1 MPSPG
6 FPAYRTYR
14 ARLRRIQQRMSLRNR
29 LVLSHVMVLLLALA
43 AMAAISALIEVW
55 LGLDDIEGDVV
66 LQIGLLFGLGAAFPA
81 SVALSRFLLRPL
93 DKVRAATRRLAEGHY
108 DDILELPSE
117 PGLAALVEDVNTLAA
132 ALADTQRRRARLI
145 SEVAHEMRTPI
156 TLLRGQIEG
165 VADGIFIPDEAMFAS
180 LADDLHRLQRLAG
193 DLSSLS
199 RSEEAAFDLH
209 RKPTDVATLA
219 RATAERLR
227 PQYEDQTVAL
237 AVDAG
242 TPVSASC
249 DPDRI
254 TQILV
259 NLLGN
264 ALAACDPHG
273 HVALSVH
280 TEPSLGDHVIVRVM
294 DDGIGIAEH
303 DLERI
308 FHRFERLE
316 HPGRPAAAG
325 GSGIGLTIARGI
337 ARAHGGDITA
347 ESAGLGKG
355 ATFTLRL
362 PQEPA
367 PEGGM
372 PQDPA
377 DSIDPSAPERR

>member
-1 MPSPG
+1 M
-6 FPAYRTYR
+6 
-14 ARLRRIQQRMSLRNR
+14 
-29 LVLSHVMVLLLALA
+29 VLSHVMVLLLALL

-55 LGLDDIEGDVV
+55 LGLDDVEGDVV
-66 LQIGLLFGLGAAFPA
+66 LQVGLWFGVAAAFPA

-93 DKVRAATRRLAEGHY
+93 DRVRAATARLAEGHY

-132 ALADTQRRRARLI
+132 ALADTERRRARLI

-156 TLLRGQIEG
+156 TLLRAQIEG
-165 VADGIFIPDEAMFAS
+165 MADGIFLPDEAMFAS

-199 RSEEAAFDLH
+199 RSEEGAIDLH
-209 RKPTDVATLA
+209 HKPTDMATLA
-219 RATAERLR
+219 RTTAERLS
-227 PQYEDQTVAL
+227 PQYDDQRVTLV
-237 AVDAG
+237 VDAG
-242 TPVSASC
+242 TPVVALC

-254 TQILV
+254 TQVLV

-264 ALAACDPHG
+264 ALAASDPHG
-273 HVALSVH
+273 HVTVSAH
-280 TEPSLGDHVIVRVM
+280 TEPSPGDCVHHVLVRVM
-294 DDGIGIAEH
+294 DDGIGIAAH

-316 HPGRPAAAG
+316 HPHRPAAAG

-367 PEGGM
+367 PGGGM
-372 PQDPA
+372 PPA
-377 DSIDPSAPERR
+377 SR

>member
-1 MPSPG
+1 MPPSRSPDHHR
-6 FPAYRTYR
+6 FR
-14 ARLRRIQQRMSLRNR
+14 ARLRRIQERLSLRNR
-29 LVLSHVMVLLLALA
+29 LVLSHVMVLLLALL

-55 LGLDDIEGDVV
+55 LGLDDVEGDVV
-66 LQIGLLFGLGAAFPA
+66 LQVGLWFGVAAAFPA

-93 DKVRAATRRLAEGHY
+93 DRVRAATRRLAEGHY
-108 DDILELPSE
+108 DDNLELPSE

-132 ALADTQRRRARLI
+132 ALADTERRRARLI

-156 TLLRGQIEG
+156 TLLRAQIEG
-165 VADGIFIPDEAMFAS
+165 MADGIFIPDEAMFAS

-199 RSEEAAFDLH
+199 RSEEGAFDLH
-209 RKPTDVATLA
+209 RKPTDMAMVART
-219 RATAERLR
+219 TAERLR
-227 PQYEDQTVAL
+227 PQYDDQTVTL
-237 AVDAG
+237 VVDAD
-242 TPVSASC
+242 TPGVAFC

-254 TQILV
+254 TQVLV

-264 ALAACDPHG
+264 ALAASDPHG

-280 TEPSLGDHVIVRVM
+280 TEPSPGHHMIVRVM

-325 GSGIGLTIARGI
+325 GSGIGLAIARGI

-362 PQEPA
+362 PQEPT
-367 PEGGM
+367 PGGGM
-372 PQDPA
+372 PPV
-377 DSIDPSAPERR
+377 SR

>member
-1 MPSPG
+1 
-6 FPAYRTYR
+6 
-14 ARLRRIQQRMSLRNR
+14 
-29 LVLSHVMVLLLALA
+29 
-43 AMAAISALIEVW
+43 
-55 LGLDDIEGDVV
+55 
-66 LQIGLLFGLGAAFPA
+66 
-81 SVALSRFLLRPL
+81 
-93 DKVRAATRRLAEGHY
+93 
-108 DDILELPSE
+108 
-117 PGLAALVEDVNTLAA
+117 
-132 ALADTQRRRARLI
+132 
-145 SEVAHEMRTPI
+145 MRTPI

-280 TEPSLGDHVIVRVM
+280 TERSPGHVIVRVT

-367 PEGGM
+367 PEGGILRL
-372 PQDPA
+372 PLT
-377 DSIDPSAPERR
+377 PSTHRPRSGVDERVGVVKDAEQCAQCTSPTSGR

>member
-1 MPSPG
+1 MPPSR
-6 FPAYRTYR
+6 FPAYHRCA
-14 ARLRRIQQRMSLRNR
+14 ARLRRIKERLSLRNR
-29 LVLSHVMVLLLALA
+29 LVLSHVTVLLLALA

-55 LGLDDIEGDVV
+55 LGFDDVDGDLV
-66 LQIGLLFGLGAAFPA
+66 LQVGLWFGVAAAFPT
-81 SVALSRFLLRPL
+81 SLALSRFLLRPL
-93 DKVRAATRRLAEGHY
+93 DRVRVATRRLAEGHY
-108 DDILELPSE
+108 DDVLEVPSE
-117 PGLAALVEDVNTLAA
+117 PGLAALVQDVNTLAA
-132 ALADTQRRRARLI
+132 ALADTERRRARLI

-156 TLLRGQIEG
+156 TILRGQIEG
-165 VADGIFIPDEAMFAS
+165 IADGIFAPDEATFAS
-180 LADDLHRLQRLAG
+180 LADDLDRLQRLVG

-199 RSEEAAFDLH
+199 RSEEGAFDL
-209 RKPTDVATLA
+209 RRRPIDVAMLA
-219 RATAERLR
+219 QSTAERLR
-227 PQYEDQTVAL
+227 PQYDDQTVTL
-237 AVDAG
+237 VVDAG
-242 TPVSASC
+242 TPVGAFC

-254 TQILV
+254 TQVLV

-264 ALAACDPHG
+264 ALAASDPHG

-280 TEPSLGDHVIVRVM
+280 TEPSPEHRVIVRVT

-347 ESAGLGKG
+347 ESAGPGKG
-355 ATFTLRL
+355 ATITLRL

-372 PQDPA
+372 PPV
-377 DSIDPSAPERR
+377 SR

>member
-1 MPSPG
+1 MPFSG
-6 FPAYRTYR
+6 FPAYRHVR

-55 LGLDDIEGDVV
+55 LGFDDIEGDVV
-66 LQIGLLFGLGAAFPA
+66 LQIGLLFGGVAAFPA
-81 SVALSRFLLRPL
+81 SLALSRFLLRPL
-93 DKVRAATRRLAEGHY
+93 DRVRAATRRLAEGHY

-117 PGLAALVEDVNTLAA
+117 PGLAALVQDVNTLAA

-156 TLLRGQIEG
+156 TILRGQIEG
-165 VADGIFIPDEAMFAS
+165 VADGIFVPDEAMFAS

-227 PQYEDQTVAL
+227 PQYDDQTVAL
-237 AVDAG
+237 TVDAS
-242 TPVSASC
+242 TPVGTFC

-273 HVALSVH
+273 HVVLSVH
-280 TEPSLGDHVIVRVM
+280 TEPAPVREVIVRVM
-294 DDGIGIAEH
+294 DDGIGIAAH
-303 DLERI
+303 DLERV

-316 HPGRPAAAG
+316 RLGRPAAAG

-362 PQEPA
+362 PQEHVPGA
-367 PEGGM
+367 GM
-372 PQDPA
+372 PPV
-377 DSIDPSAPERR
+377 SR

>member
-1 MPSPG
+1 MLPSGIPG
-6 FPAYRTYR
+6 CHGCR
-14 ARLRRIQQRMSLRNR
+14 ARLRRIQERLSLRNR
-29 LVLSHVMVLLLALA
+29 LMLSHVMVLLLALL

-55 LGLDDIEGDVV
+55 LGFADIEADVV
-66 LQIGLLFGLGAAFPA
+66 LQIGLLFGVAAAFPV
-81 SVALSRFLLRPL
+81 SLALSRFLLRPL
-93 DKVRAATRRLAEGHY
+93 DRVRAATRRLAEGHY
-108 DDILELPSE
+108 DDVLELPSE

-165 VADGIFIPDEAMFAS
+165 MADGIFVPDEAMFAS

-209 RKPTDVATLA
+209 RRPTDVATLA

-227 PQYEDQTVAL
+227 PQYDDQMVTLV
-237 AVDAG
+237 VDAG
-242 TPVSASC
+242 TSVGALC

-254 TQILV
+254 TQVLV

-264 ALAACDPHG
+264 ALAACDRHG
-273 HVALSVH
+273 QVTLSVH
-280 TEPSLGDHVIVRVM
+280 TEPSPADHVVVRVM
-294 DDGIGIAEH
+294 DDGIGMAEH

-308 FHRFERLE
+308 FHRFERLD

-347 ESAGLGKG
+347 QSSGPGKG

-367 PEGGM
+367 PEDGM
-372 PQDPA
+372 PQV
-377 DSIDPSAPERR
+377 SR

>member
-1 MPSPG
+1 MPPSPV
-6 FPAYRTYR
+6 PALHKSR
-14 ARLRRIQQRMSLRNR
+14 ARPRRILQRLSLRNR
-29 LVLSHVMVLLLALA
+29 LVLSHVMVLLLALL

-55 LGLDDIEGDVV
+55 LGFDDVEGDVV
-66 LQIGLLFGLGAAFPA
+66 LQVGLLFGVAAAFPA
-81 SVALSRFLLRPL
+81 SVALTRFLLRPL
-93 DKVRAATRRLAEGHY
+93 DRVRAATRRLAEGHY

-132 ALADTQRRRARLI
+132 ALADTERRRARLI

-156 TLLRGQIEG
+156 TVLRGQIEG

-199 RSEEAAFDLH
+199 RSEEGAFDLH

-227 PQYEDQTVAL
+227 PQYDDQMVTLV
-237 AVDAG
+237 VDAG
-242 TPVSASC
+242 ATVGASC

-254 TQILV
+254 TQVLV

-264 ALAACDPHG
+264 ALAACDPHQ
-273 HVALSVH
+273 HVALTVH
-280 TEPSLGDHVIVRVM
+280 TEPSLTHHVIVRVM

-316 HPGRPAAAG
+316 HPGRPAAVG
-325 GSGIGLTIARGI
+325 GSGIGLAIARGI

-367 PEGGM
+367 PGGGM
-372 PQDPA
+372 P
-377 DSIDPSAPERR
+377 SLSR

>member
-1 MPSPG
+1 MPFSG
-6 FPAYRTYR
+6 FPAYRRSR

-29 LVLSHVMVLLLALA
+29 LVLSHVTVLLLALA

-55 LGLDDIEGDVV
+55 LGFDDIEGDVV
-66 LQIGLLFGLGAAFPA
+66 LQIGLLFGGAAAFPA
-81 SVALSRFLLRPL
+81 SLALSRFLLRPL
-93 DKVRAATRRLAEGHY
+93 DRVRAATRRLAEGHY
-108 DDILELPSE
+108 DDVLELPSE
-117 PGLAALVEDVNTLAA
+117 PGLAALVQDVNTLAA

-156 TLLRGQIEG
+156 TILRGQIEG
-165 VADGIFIPDEAMFAS
+165 VADGIFVPDEAMFAS
-180 LADDLHRLQRLAG
+180 LADDLHRLERLAG

-227 PQYEDQTVAL
+227 PQYDDQTVAL
-237 AVDAG
+237 TVDAG
-242 TPVSASC
+242 TPGGTFC
-249 DPDRI
+249 DQDRI

-264 ALAACDPHG
+264 ALAACDRHG
-273 HVALSVH
+273 HVVLSVH
-280 TEPSLGDHVIVRVM
+280 TEPAPVRQVIVRVT
-294 DDGIGIAEH
+294 DDGIGIAAP
-303 DLERI
+303 DLERV

-316 HPGRPAAAG
+316 RLGRPAAAG

-347 ESAGLGKG
+347 ESDGLGKG

-362 PQEPA
+362 PQEHVPGAAMSPA
-367 PEGGM
+367 
-372 PQDPA
+372 
-377 DSIDPSAPERR
+377 SR

>member
-1 MPSPG
+1 MPFSG
-6 FPAYRTYR
+6 FPAYRRSR

-29 LVLSHVMVLLLALA
+29 LVLSHVTVLLLALA

-55 LGLDDIEGDVV
+55 LGFDDIEGDVV
-66 LQIGLLFGLGAAFPA
+66 LQIGLLFGGAAAFPA
-81 SVALSRFLLRPL
+81 SLALSRFLLRPL
-93 DKVRAATRRLAEGHY
+93 DRVRAATRRLAEGHY
-108 DDILELPSE
+108 DDVLQLPSE
-117 PGLAALVEDVNTLAA
+117 PGLAALVQDVNTLAA

-156 TLLRGQIEG
+156 TILRGQIEG
-165 VADGIFIPDEAMFAS
+165 VADGIFVPDEAMFAS
-180 LADDLHRLQRLAG
+180 LADDLHRLERLAG

-227 PQYEDQTVAL
+227 PQYDDQTVAL
-237 AVDAG
+237 TVDAG
-242 TPVSASC
+242 TPGGTFC
-249 DPDRI
+249 DQDRI

-264 ALAACDPHG
+264 ALAACDRHG
-273 HVALSVH
+273 HVVLSVH
-280 TEPSLGDHVIVRVM
+280 TEPAPVRQVIVRVT
-294 DDGIGIAEH
+294 DDGIGIAAP
-303 DLERI
+303 DLERV

-316 HPGRPAAAG
+316 RLGRPAAAG

-347 ESAGLGKG
+347 ESDGLGKG

-362 PQEPA
+362 PQEHVPGAAMSPA
-367 PEGGM
+367 
-372 PQDPA
+372 
-377 DSIDPSAPERR
+377 SR

>member
-1 MPSPG
+1 MPPSR
-6 FPAYRTYR
+6 FPAYHRYR
-14 ARLRRIQQRMSLRNR
+14 ARLRRIQERLSLRNR
-29 LVLSHVMVLLLALA
+29 LVLSHVMVLLLALL

-55 LGLDDIEGDVV
+55 LGFADIEGDVV
-66 LQIGLLFGLGAAFPA
+66 LQVGLAFGVAAAFPA
-81 SVALSRFLLRPL
+81 SFALSRFLLRPL
-93 DKVRAATRRLAEGHY
+93 DRVRAATARLAEGHY

-132 ALADTQRRRARLI
+132 ALADTERRRARLI

-156 TLLRGQIEG
+156 TLLRAQIEG
-165 VADGIFIPDEAMFAS
+165 MADGIFIPDEAMFAS

-209 RKPTDVATLA
+209 REPIDVATLA
-219 RATAERLR
+219 RTTAERLR
-227 PQYEDQTVAL
+227 PQYDDQTVTL
-237 AVDAG
+237 VVDAG
-242 TPVSASC
+242 VPVGAFC

-254 TQILV
+254 TQVLV

-264 ALAACDPHG
+264 ALTACDAHG
-273 HVALSVH
+273 HVALSVY
-280 TEPSLGDHVIVRVM
+280 TEPSPGHYVVVRVM

-337 ARAHGGDITA
+337 AQAHGGDITA

-362 PQEPA
+362 PREPA
-367 PEGGM
+367 PRAGK
-372 PQDPA
+372 PHV
-377 DSIDPSAPERR
+377 SR

>member
-1 MPSPG
+1 MPPSR
-6 FPAYRTYR
+6 FPAYHGCR
-14 ARLRRIQQRMSLRNR
+14 ARLRRLQERLSLRNR
-29 LVLSHVMVLLLALA
+29 LVLSHVTVLLLALL

-55 LGLDDIEGDVV
+55 LGLDDVEADVV
-66 LQIGLLFGLGAAFPA
+66 LQVGLLFGVAAAFPA

-93 DKVRAATRRLAEGHY
+93 DRVRAATHRLAEGHY
-108 DDILELPSE
+108 DDNLELPSE

-132 ALADTQRRRARLI
+132 ALADTERRRARLI

-156 TLLRGQIEG
+156 TLLRAQIEG
-165 VADGIFIPDEAMFAS
+165 MADGIFIPDEAMFAS
-180 LADDLHRLQRLAG
+180 LTDDLHRLQRLAG

-199 RSEEAAFDLH
+199 RSEEGAFALH
-209 RKPTDVATLA
+209 REPTDLAMVART
-219 RATAERLR
+219 TVERLR
-227 PQYEDQTVAL
+227 PQYDDQMVTLV
-237 AVDAG
+237 VDADN
-242 TPVSASC
+242 PVVAFC

-254 TQILV
+254 TQVLV

-264 ALAACDPHG
+264 ALAASDPHG

-280 TEPSLGDHVIVRVM
+280 TEPSPGHHVIVRVM
-294 DDGIGIAEH
+294 DDGIGIAAH

-325 GSGIGLTIARGI
+325 GSGIGLAIARGI

-367 PEGGM
+367 PGGGN
-372 PQDPA
+372 PPV
-377 DSIDPSAPERR
+377 SR

>member
-1 MPSPG
+1 MPASR
-6 FPAYRTYR
+6 FPAYHRSR
-14 ARLRRIQQRMSLRNR
+14 ARLRRIKERLSLRNR
-29 LVLSHVMVLLLALA
+29 LVLSHIMVLLLALA

-55 LGLDDIEGDVV
+55 LGFADIEGDVV
-66 LQIGLLFGLGAAFPA
+66 LQVGLLFGGAAAFPA

-93 DKVRAATRRLAEGHY
+93 DRVRAATRRLAEGHY
-108 DDILELPSE
+108 DDVLELPSE
-117 PGLAALVEDVNTLAA
+117 PGLAALVEDVNKLAA
-132 ALADTQRRRARLI
+132 ALADTERRRARLI

-156 TLLRGQIEG
+156 TILRAQIEG
-165 VADGIFIPDEAMFAS
+165 MADGIFTPDEAMFAS

-199 RSEEAAFDLH
+199 RSEEGAFDLR
-209 RKPTDVATLA
+209 RKPTDVAMLA
-219 RATAERLR
+219 RSTAERLR
-227 PQYEDQTVAL
+227 PQYDDQMVTL

-242 TPVSASC
+242 TPVAAFC
-249 DPDRI
+249 DPDRLS
-254 TQILV
+254 QVLV

-264 ALAACDPHG
+264 ALAACDRQG
-273 HVALSVH
+273 HVALSVRA
-280 TEPSLGDHVIVRVM
+280 EPSPAQHVIVRVM

-303 DLERI
+303 DLERV

-355 ATFTLRL
+355 ATITLHL
-362 PQEPA
+362 PQDQQDHVPDGRPA
-367 PEGGM
+367 
-372 PQDPA
+372 
-377 DSIDPSAPERR
+377 

>member
-1 MPSPG
+1 MPPSR
-6 FPAYRTYR
+6 FPAYHKSR
-14 ARLRRIQQRMSLRNR
+14 ARLRRLQERLSLRNR
-29 LVLSHVMVLLLALA
+29 LVLSHVMVLLLALL

-55 LGLDDIEGDVV
+55 LGFDDIEGDVV
-66 LQIGLLFGLGAAFPA
+66 LQVGLLFGVAAAFPA
-81 SVALSRFLLRPL
+81 SIALSRFLLRPL
-93 DKVRAATRRLAEGHY
+93 DRVRAATHRLAEGHY
-108 DDILELPSE
+108 DDVLEIPSE
-117 PGLAALVEDVNTLAA
+117 PGLAALVEDVNRLAA
-132 ALADTQRRRARLI
+132 TLADTERRRARLI

-156 TLLRGQIEG
+156 TILRGQIEG
-165 VADGIFIPDEAMFAS
+165 MADGIFVPDDAMFAS
-180 LADDLHRLQRLAG
+180 LADDLDRLQRLAG

-199 RSEEAAFDLH
+199 RSEEGAFALH

-227 PQYEDQTVAL
+227 PQYDDQMVTL
-237 AVDAG
+237 SMDAG
-242 TPVSASC
+242 TPVGAFC

-254 TQILV
+254 TQVLV

-264 ALAACDPHG
+264 ALTACDRHG

-280 TEPSLGDHVIVRVM
+280 SDPYPGHHVIVRIV
-294 DDGIGIAEH
+294 DDGIGISAH

-337 ARAHGGDITA
+337 ARAHGGDIAA
-347 ESAGLGKG
+347 ESPGPGKG
-355 ATFTLRL
+355 AMFTLRL

-367 PEGGM
+367 PGTDTAEV
-372 PQDPA
+372 
-377 DSIDPSAPERR
+377 SH

>member
-1 MPSPG
+1 MRAFS
-6 FPAYRTYR
+6 FPAYRRCR
-14 ARLRRIQQRMSLRNR
+14 ARLRRIQERLLLRNR
-29 LVLSHVMVLLLALA
+29 LVLSHVMVLLLALV
-43 AMAAISALIEVW
+43 AMAVTSALIEVW
-55 LGLDDIEGDVV
+55 LGLDDVEGDVV
-66 LQIGLLFGLGAAFPA
+66 LQVGLWFGVAAAFPA

-93 DKVRAATRRLAEGHY
+93 DRVRAATRRLAEGHY

-132 ALADTQRRRARLI
+132 ALADTERRRARLI

-165 VADGIFIPDEAMFAS
+165 MADGIFIPDEAMFAS
-180 LADDLHRLQRLAG
+180 LADDLDRLQRLAG

-199 RSEEAAFDLH
+199 RSEEGAFDLH
-209 RKPTDVATLA
+209 RKPTDVALVALT
-219 RATAERLR
+219 TAERLR
-227 PQYEDQTVAL
+227 PQYDDQMVSVV
-237 AVDAG
+237 VDAG
-242 TPVSASC
+242 TPVGAFC

-254 TQILV
+254 TQVLV

-264 ALAACDPHG
+264 ALAASDPHG

-280 TEPSLGDHVIVRVM
+280 TEPSPVHCVIVRVM

-325 GSGIGLTIARGI
+325 GSGIGLAIARGI

-362 PQEPA
+362 PQDPA
-367 PEGGM
+367 PGGGM
-372 PQDPA
+372 P
-377 DSIDPSAPERR
+377 SVSR

>member
-1 MPSPG
+1 MPTSR
-6 FPAYRTYR
+6 FPAYRRGR
-14 ARLRRIQQRMSLRNR
+14 ARLRRIQERLSLRNR
-29 LVLSHVMVLLLALA
+29 LVLSHVMVLLLALL

-55 LGLDDIEGDVV
+55 LGLDDVEGDVV
-66 LQIGLLFGLGAAFPA
+66 LQVGLLFGVAAAFPA
-81 SVALSRFLLRPL
+81 SVALTRFLLRPL
-93 DKVRAATRRLAEGHY
+93 DRVRAATHRLAEGHY

-132 ALADTQRRRARLI
+132 ALADTERRRARLI

-156 TLLRGQIEG
+156 TLLRAQIEG
-165 VADGIFIPDEAMFAS
+165 MADGILLPDEAMFAS
-180 LADDLHRLQRLAG
+180 LADDLHRLQRLTG

-199 RSEEAAFDLH
+199 RSEEGAFNLH
-209 RKPTDVATLA
+209 HKPTDVAALA

-227 PQYEDQTVAL
+227 PQYDDQTVTL
-237 AVDAG
+237 TMDAG
-242 TPVSASC
+242 TPVGAFC

-254 TQILV
+254 TQVLV

-264 ALAACDPHG
+264 ALAASDPHG
-273 HVALSVH
+273 HVTLSVH
-280 TEPSLGDHVIVRVM
+280 TEPSPGDSVPHMIVRVT

-308 FHRFERLE
+308 FHRFERLD

-325 GSGIGLTIARGI
+325 GSGIGLAIARGI

-347 ESAGLGKG
+347 ESAGSGKG

-362 PQEPA
+362 PQEPSA
-367 PEGGM
+367 GGGM
-372 PQDPA
+372 SPA
-377 DSIDPSAPERR
+377 FR

>member
-1 MPSPG
+1 MSPSG
-6 FPAYRTYR
+6 FPAYHRSR
-14 ARLRRIQQRMSLRNR
+14 ARLRRIQERLSLRNR
-29 LVLSHVMVLLLALA
+29 LVLSHVMVLLLALL

-55 LGLDDIEGDVV
+55 LGLDDVEGDVV
-66 LQIGLLFGLGAAFPA
+66 LQVGLLFGLAAAFPA
-81 SVALSRFLLRPL
+81 SFALSRFLLRPL
-93 DKVRAATRRLAEGHY
+93 DRVRAATARLAEGHY

-132 ALADTQRRRARLI
+132 ALADTERRRARLI

-156 TLLRGQIEG
+156 TILRGQIEG
-165 VADGIFIPDEAMFAS
+165 MADGIFIPDEAMFAS
-180 LADDLHRLQRLAG
+180 LADDLDRLQRLTG

-199 RSEEAAFDLH
+199 RSEEGAFTLH
-209 RKPTDVATLA
+209 REPTDVATLA

-227 PQYEDQTVAL
+227 PQYDDQLVTL

-242 TPVSASC
+242 TPVGAFC

-254 TQILV
+254 AQVLV

-264 ALAACDPHG
+264 ALTACDRHG

-280 TEPSLGDHVIVRVM
+280 TEPSTVHHVVVRVM

-303 DLERI
+303 NHERI

-316 HPGRPAAAG
+316 HPGRPAAAAG

-337 ARAHGGDITA
+337 AQAHGGDITA

-367 PEGGM
+367 TGGGM
-372 PQDPA
+372 PPV
-377 DSIDPSAPERR
+377 SR

>member
-1 MPSPG
+1 MPPSR
-6 FPAYRTYR
+6 FPAYH
-14 ARLRRIQQRMSLRNR
+14 RLSLRNR
-29 LVLSHVMVLLLALA
+29 LVLSHVMVLLLALL

-55 LGLDDIEGDVV
+55 LGFDDVEGDVV
-66 LQIGLLFGLGAAFPA
+66 LQVGLWFGLAAAFPV

-93 DKVRAATRRLAEGHY
+93 DRVRAATRRLAEGHY

-132 ALADTQRRRARLI
+132 ALADTERRRARLI

-165 VADGIFIPDEAMFAS
+165 MADGIFVPDEAMFAS
-180 LADDLHRLQRLAG
+180 LADDLDRLQRLAG

-199 RSEEAAFDLH
+199 RSEEGAFDLH
-209 RKPTDVATLA
+209 REPTDVATVA
-219 RATAERLR
+219 RTTAERLR
-227 PQYEDQTVAL
+227 PQYDDQLVTL

-242 TPVSASC
+242 TPVGAFC

-254 TQILV
+254 TQVLV

-280 TEPSLGDHVIVRVM
+280 TEPSPVRHVIVRVT
-294 DDGIGIAEH
+294 DDGVGIAEH
-303 DLERI
+303 DLQRI
-308 FHRFERLE
+308 FHRFERRK

-347 ESAGLGKG
+347 ESDGLGKG

-367 PEGGM
+367 PGAGV
-372 PQDPA
+372 PLV
-377 DSIDPSAPERR
+377 SR

>member
-1 MPSPG
+1 MLTSG
-6 FPAYRTYR
+6 FPVYQRCR
-14 ARLRRIQQRMSLRNR
+14 ARLRRFQERLSLRNR
-29 LVLSHVMVLLLALA
+29 LVLSHVMVLLLALL
-43 AMAAISALIEVW
+43 AMAAVSGLIEVW
-55 LGLDDIEGDVV
+55 LGFADIEGDVV
-66 LQIGLLFGLGAAFPA
+66 LQIGLLSGVAAAFPA

-93 DKVRAATRRLAEGHY
+93 DRVRAATRRLAEGHY
-108 DDILELPSE
+108 DDVLELPSE

-156 TLLRGQIEG
+156 TILRGQIEG
-165 VADGIFIPDEAMFAS
+165 MADGIFIPDEAMFAS

-199 RSEEAAFDLH
+199 RSEEGAFDLH

-227 PQYEDQTVAL
+227 PQYDDQMVTL

-242 TPVSASC
+242 TPVVAPC

-254 TQILV
+254 TQVLV

-264 ALAACDPHG
+264 ALAASDPQG
-273 HVALSVH
+273 HVTLSVH
-280 TEPSLGDHVIVRVM
+280 TGPSPAHHVIVRVM

-308 FHRFERLE
+308 FRRFERLD
-316 HPGRPAAAG
+316 HPGRPAAVG

-337 ARAHGGDITA
+337 ARAHGGDVTA
-347 ESAGLGKG
+347 QSAGLGKG
-355 ATFTLRL
+355 TTFTLRL
-362 PQEPA
+362 PQESA
-367 PEGGM
+367 PEGGL
-372 PQDPA
+372 PQV
-377 DSIDPSAPERR
+377 SR

>member
-1 MPSPG
+1 MPPSRSPA
-6 FPAYRTYR
+6 PHRLR
-14 ARLRRIQQRMSLRNR
+14 ARLRRIQERLSLRNR
-29 LVLSHVMVLLLALA
+29 LVLSHVMVLLLALL
-43 AMAAISALIEVW
+43 AMAGISALIEVW
-55 LGLDDIEGDVV
+55 LGLDDVEGDVV
-66 LQIGLLFGLGAAFPA
+66 LQVGLWFGVAAAFPA
-81 SVALSRFLLRPL
+81 SFALSRFLLRPL
-93 DKVRAATRRLAEGHY
+93 DKVRTATRRLAEGHY
-108 DDILELPSE
+108 GDILELPSE

-132 ALADTQRRRARLI
+132 ALADTERRRARLI

-156 TLLRGQIEG
+156 TLLRAQIEG
-165 VADGIFIPDEAMFAS
+165 MADGIFSPDEAMFAS

-199 RSEEAAFDLH
+199 RSEEGAFDLD
-209 RKPTDVATLA
+209 RKPTDMGQVART
-219 RATAERLR
+219 TAERLR
-227 PQYEDQTVAL
+227 PQYDDQMVTLV
-237 AVDAG
+237 VDAG
-242 TPVSASC
+242 THVGAFC

-254 TQILV
+254 TQVLV

-264 ALAACDPHG
+264 ALAASDPHG

-280 TEPSLGDHVIVRVM
+280 TEPSPGHHVIVRVM
-294 DDGIGIAEH
+294 DDGIGIPQH

-316 HPGRPAAAG
+316 HPGRPAATG
-325 GSGIGLTIARGI
+325 GSGIGLAIARGI

-367 PEGGM
+367 PGGGM
-372 PQDPA
+372 PPV
-377 DSIDPSAPERR
+377 SR

>member
-1 MPSPG
+1 MPPS
-6 FPAYRTYR
+6 RLRVCHRCR
-14 ARLRRIQQRMSLRNR
+14 ARMRRAQERLSLRNR
-29 LVLSHVMVLLLALA
+29 LVLSHVMVLVLALL

-55 LGLDDIEGDVV
+55 LGFADIQGDVV
-66 LQIGLLFGLGAAFPA
+66 LQVGLLFGGAAAFPA

-93 DKVRAATRRLAEGHY
+93 DRVRAATRRLAEGHY
-108 DDILELPSE
+108 DDVLELPSE
-117 PGLAALVEDVNTLAA
+117 PGLAALVEDVNKLAA
-132 ALADTQRRRARLI
+132 ALADTERRRARLI

-156 TLLRGQIEG
+156 TILRGQIEG
-165 VADGIFIPDEAMFAS
+165 MADGIFTPDGAMFAS
-180 LADDLHRLQRLAG
+180 LADDLDRLQRLAG

-199 RSEEAAFDLH
+199 RSEEGAFDLRRRH
-209 RKPTDVATLA
+209 ADVAMLA
-219 RATAERLR
+219 RSTAERLR
-227 PQYEDQTVAL
+227 PQYDDQMVTL
-237 AVDAG
+237 SVDAG
-242 TPVSASC
+242 TPVVALC

-254 TQILV
+254 TQVLV

-264 ALAACDPHG
+264 ALAACDRRG

-280 TEPSLGDHVIVRVM
+280 AGPSPAHHVIVRVM

-303 DLERI
+303 DRERI

-355 ATFTLRL
+355 ATITLHL
-362 PQEPA
+362 PQDHVPA
-367 PEGGM
+367 GG
-372 PQDPA
+372 Q
-377 DSIDPSAPERR
+377 PSVLP